1 MDSGTLGSKGNTQII
16 IPFVSESYSS
26 SSDPPEED
34 IPLCTLKSFP
44 YQPEH
49 CVSWARNKFD
59 QLFNNDITM
68 LQSCLKLSCNISD
81 KKVEIEVEENGEV
94 VQVKSKGN
102 GEGEGEEGGDREKEV
117 YVKIEVEVE
126 VGKAELEESNDLYS
140 SLQNLLLSSDDISR
154 LLSSLNQPQT
164 TPKAAVTWAVRA
176 FDSTY
181 RVEAEKLLKEHPIS
195 EIDENGVPFW
205 GG

>member
-1 MDSGTLGSKGNTQII
+1 MTVSPFFSFYKSQPCDLKDNVDARRYVDAQCVTYSKWLVDSGTLGSKGNTQVV

-26 SSDPPEED
+26 SADPPEED

-49 CVSWARNKFD
+49 CVAWARSKFD
-59 QLFNNDITM
+59 QLFSADIKT
-68 LQSCLKLSCNISD
+68 LKSCL
-81 KKVEIEVEENGEV
+81 EIPSLTPPTVSVEEPIDSIDPTAV
-94 VQVKSKGN
+94 
-102 GEGEGEEGGDREKEV
+102 
-117 YVKIEVEVE
+117 
-126 VGKAELEESNDLYS
+126 LS
-140 SLQNLLLSSDDISR
+140 SLSALLLSSDDIYR
-154 LLSSLNQPQT
+154 LISTLSTPQT
-164 TPKAAVTWAVRA
+164 TPEAAVEWAVRT

-181 RVEAEKLLKEHPIS
+181 RVEAEHLLKEHPLS

>member
-1 MDSGTLGSKGNTQII
+1 VDSLCVTHNTWMVDSGTLGSKGNTQVV

-49 CVSWARNKFD
+49 CVAWARSKFD
-59 QLFNNDITM
+59 QLFSADLKT
-68 LQSCLKLSCNISD
+68 LQSCLEIPEFKGPESSVDSESVLSS
-81 KKVEIEVEENGEV
+81 
-94 VQVKSKGN
+94 
-102 GEGEGEEGGDREKEV
+102 
-117 YVKIEVEVE
+117 
-126 VGKAELEESNDLYS
+126 VGA
-140 SLQNLLLSSDDISR
+140 LLLSAEEISR
-154 LLSSLNQPQT
+154 LLGALTTPQT
-164 TPKAAVTWAVRA
+164 TPKAAVEWAMRT

-181 RVEAEKLLKEHPIS
+181 RVEAEKLLQEHPLG
-195 EIDENGVPFW
+195 EVDENGVLFW

>member
-1 MDSGTLGSKGNTQII
+1 VDARRYVDAQCVTHSKWLVDSGTLGSKGNTQVV

-49 CVSWARNKFD
+49 CVAWARSKFD
-59 QLFNNDITM
+59 QLFSADVKT
-68 LQSCLKLSCNISD
+68 LQSCLELPILAPKETEDKEEEEDAAAVLTSLS
-81 KKVEIEVEENGEV
+81 V
-94 VQVKSKGN
+94 
-102 GEGEGEEGGDREKEV
+102 
-117 YVKIEVEVE
+117 
-126 VGKAELEESNDLYS
+126 
-140 SLQNLLLSSDDISR
+140 LLLSSDEINS
-154 LLSSLNQPQT
+154 LLSTLSVPQT
-164 TPKAAVTWAVRA
+164 TPQAAVEWAVRA

-181 RVEAEKLLKEHPIS
+181 RVEAEHLLKEHPMS
-195 EIDENGVPFW
+195 EVDENGVPFW